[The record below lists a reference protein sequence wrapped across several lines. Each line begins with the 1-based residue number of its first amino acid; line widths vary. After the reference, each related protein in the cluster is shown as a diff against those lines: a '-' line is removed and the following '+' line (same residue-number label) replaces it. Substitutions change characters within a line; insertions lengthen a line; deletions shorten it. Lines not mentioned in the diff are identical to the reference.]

1 MLRNTRA
8 GQEKA
13 TNLLE
18 KRRPTLV
25 AVWGSAG
32 SGKSMLAINLAFE
45 LTRLNQKVLLID
57 LDMCRP
63 SVAAWLGLSDAGP
76 GITAALRL
84 ARSSRLQVDEVFR
97 LCAELKFGGSRVD
110 ILTGISSPKRWKEV
124 RPEDIEVLVSV
135 VSEHFDFIL
144 FDVSDEL
151 EIGLPGQ
158 DPDSRPTIT
167 RWMVETADLVLATF
181 VADPVGVNRFLFDLS
196 AVGRDIWPIAN
207 RVSIRSLG
215 RSPSKQLRDTL
226 AHFTAFPIRAE
237 LPSDWASCEASISHA
252 RPLMLESPNAKLTL
266 AVRSLACEIVD
277 ECGARL
283 NSEGGET

>member
-1 MLRNTRA
+1 MLRKTRA
-8 GQEKA
+8 GHKQA

-18 KRRPTLV
+18 KRRPALV

-32 SGKSMLAINLAFE
+32 SGKTMLAINLAFE
-45 LTRLNQKVLLID
+45 LTRLNQKVLLVD

-63 SVAAWLGLSDAGP
+63 SVAAWLGLADAGP

-84 ARSSRLQVDEVFR
+84 ARSSRLQVDEVLR

-110 ILTGISSPKRWKEV
+110 ILTGISSPRRWKEV
-124 RPEDIEVLVSV
+124 RPEDLDVLISV

-144 FDVSDEL
+144 FDVNDEL
-151 EIGLPGQ
+151 DIGPPVQ

-167 RWMVETADLVLATF
+167 KWMVEAADLVLATF
-181 VADPVGVNRFLFDLS
+181 VADPVGVNRFLFDLN

-207 RVSIRSLG
+207 RISIRSLG
-215 RSPSKQLRDTL
+215 RSASKQLRDTL
-226 AHFTAFPIRAE
+226 AHFTRFPIRAE